1 MNKSK
6 KMFFFM
12 LTFAL
17 FLTIVGSQGIAGDTK
32 DLSLKVGVMPAVDS
46 APIFLAEEKGY
57 FAEEG
62 LNVELQVYTNALN
75 RQSALQTGA
84 LDGAMT
90 DLIALVNNV
99 ENNFKVKI
107 TTSTDGSFPFLV
119 NKKFNQDSKKINVG
133 LMEVSVTNF
142 LTEQYLGDKYK
153 LNKVYINEI
162 PARLAMVK
170 AGRLDMAIVP
180 EPMAS
185 MGQLNGLDKQ
195 KYEIKDNYM
204 PEAMIFTER
213 ALANKSKAI
222 EIFHKAYNK
231 AVKDIKQDDTGA
243 REILIERLKLKP
255 AIKNSIQMPQ
265 YHATRLPSKSYMN
278 KVIKWIEDIQGTEI
292 TVPYKEMIVRQY
304 VD

>member
-1 MNKSK
+1 
-6 KMFFFM
+6 
-12 LTFAL
+12 
-17 FLTIVGSQGIAGDTK
+17 
-32 DLSLKVGVMPAVDS
+32 
-46 APIFLAEEKGY
+46 
-57 FAEEG
+57 
-62 LNVELQVYTNALN
+62 
-75 RQSALQTGA
+75 
-84 LDGAMT
+84 
-90 DLIALVNNV
+90 
-99 ENNFKVKI
+99 
-107 TTSTDGSFPFLV
+107 
-119 NKKFNQDSKKINVG
+119 
-133 LMEVSVTNF
+133 MEVSVTNF